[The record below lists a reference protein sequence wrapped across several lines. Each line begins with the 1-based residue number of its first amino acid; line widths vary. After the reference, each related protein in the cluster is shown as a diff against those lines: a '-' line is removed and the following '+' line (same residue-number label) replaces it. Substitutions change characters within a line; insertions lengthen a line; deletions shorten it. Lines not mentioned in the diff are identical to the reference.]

1 MSSGVS
7 AACNPGR
14 SLLNIVYITR
24 ILCPAYSGVRAGYF
38 RGPLCERTVRVFVR
52 IVMALKIMG
61 EPVIILIMVMVRIMY
76 CVAAVVIVHICI
88 HICLI
93 MTQVMRP
100 WTLEAAWVIVPMP
113 RRSPRNVIMRVDMGV
128 YAWSCPVYRSY
139 YIIVAIDEWCSY
151 NLNIVVRHR
160 RTLHHNCS
168 YILKYIS
175 A

>member
-1 MSSGVS
+1 
-7 AACNPGR
+7 
-14 SLLNIVYITR
+14 
-24 ILCPAYSGVRAGYF
+24 
-38 RGPLCERTVRVFVR
+38 
-52 IVMALKIMG
+52 MG

-139 YIIVAIDEWCSY
+139 YIIVAIYEWCSY

-175 A
+175 AENCLDYKCMCVSVHLLHNSQIINISVSVEIQIGYHIGRIVEEHFEILHG